1 MTNSEIKQN
10 RSSFFNKNDYDEDV
24 NPMIE
29 VEKFGG
35 EDSLNM
41 FDIRYLMLL
50 LAPLVSS
57 AWNRTILEMR
67 ILYYYLDKK
76 IFNRQSQ
83 VFLQHVEAALIFTLS
98 KEIN

>member
-41 FDIRYLMLL
+41 FDI
-50 LAPLVSS
+50 PLDPHEITCSQ
-57 AWNRTILEMR
+57 
-67 ILYYYLDKK
+67 
-76 IFNRQSQ
+76 FN
-83 VFLQHVEAALIFTLS
+83 L
-98 KEIN
+98 